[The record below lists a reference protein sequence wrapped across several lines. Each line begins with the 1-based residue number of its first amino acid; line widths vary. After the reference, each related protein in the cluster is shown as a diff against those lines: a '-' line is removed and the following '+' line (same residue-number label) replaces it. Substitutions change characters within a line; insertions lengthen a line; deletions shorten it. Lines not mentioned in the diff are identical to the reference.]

1 MQKKPLVCV
10 FLALLAISASAM
22 DGAMA
27 IAMFK
32 IMISSG
38 DDAHEL
44 VDEVFDIVSTRD
56 PDLDPEQTRVL
67 LRNLHTLLDIRKYND
82 PDHARMEESWNKL
95 RLVFAL
101 LFQVDS

>member
-32 IMISSG
+32 ILISSG

-56 PDLDPEQTRVL
+56 PGLDPEQTRVL
-67 LRNLHTLLDIRKYND
+67 LRNLHTLLDVRKYND

-95 RLVFAL
+95 RVIFVQ